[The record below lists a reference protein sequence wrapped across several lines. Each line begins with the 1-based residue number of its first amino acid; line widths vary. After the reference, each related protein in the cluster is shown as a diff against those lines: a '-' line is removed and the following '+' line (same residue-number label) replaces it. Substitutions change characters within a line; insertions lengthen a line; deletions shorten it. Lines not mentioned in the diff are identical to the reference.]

1 MNKESKII
9 NDTDK
14 LLNQENIQP
23 QKVNINV
30 LIARAKE
37 LQDKETFEN
46 FRNAIFAVLAL
57 IILASAGIY
66 FST

>member
-23 QKVNINV
+23 QKVNVDV
-30 LIARAKE
+30 LIARAKK
-37 LQDKETFEN
+37 LQDKERFEN
-46 FRNAIFAVLAL
+46 FRNAIFAVLVI
-57 IILASAGIY
+57 IILIY
-66 FST
+66 VIK

>member
-30 LIARAKE
+30 LITRAKE
-37 LQDKETFEN
+37 LQDKEKFEN
-46 FRNAIFAVLAL
+46 FRNAIFAVLVI
-57 IILASAGIY
+57 IILIY
-66 FST
+66 VIK